1 MAENVKIINDRSILE
16 RAGASH
22 HQRLTISCK
31 TRPWPH
37 QYREGGDNIVLN
49 ASRRKEGRKGLL
61 LIVNGKMPPPIN
73 EKINSLVSQLFP
85 RSM

>member
-37 QYREGGDNIVLN
+37 QYREGGGQYC
-49 ASRRKEGRKGLL
+49 AECEAQEGRKGLL

>member
-16 RAGASH
+16 RAGASQ

-37 QYREGGDNIVLN
+37 QYSAVRDAG
-49 ASRRKEGRKGLL
+49 RKEGLVT
-61 LIVNGKMPPPIN
+61 INGKMPPPIN
-73 EKINSLVSQLFP
+73 DKINSLVSQLFP